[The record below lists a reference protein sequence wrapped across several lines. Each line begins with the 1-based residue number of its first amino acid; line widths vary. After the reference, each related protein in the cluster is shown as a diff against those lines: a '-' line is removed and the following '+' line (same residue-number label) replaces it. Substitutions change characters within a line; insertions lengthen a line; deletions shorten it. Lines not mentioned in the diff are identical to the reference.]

1 MDTKSLWDIIVSVIL
16 SGAFFSFAQFLITRW
31 DTKKSIEKKIDNLAE
46 AFEEHKAIEARTH
59 ILRFADE
66 LRNGTPHSEEYFRQ
80 QILDIDTYEKYC
92 NRHKDFAN
100 GLTRM
105 DSEYITLEYKKRY
118 LSNNPEGGV
127 A

>member
-1 MDTKSLWDIIVSVIL
+1 MDTKSLWDIIVSIIL
-16 SGAFFSFAQFLITRW
+16 SGAFFSFVQFLITRW

-66 LRNGTPHSEEYFRQ
+66 LRNGTHHSEEYFRQ

-92 NRHKDFAN
+92 HLHKDFAN